1 MLLLLEKLAAH
12 HFLTKAQAFFL
23 IQGFSRHSIIFMD
36 IGLQNRLLALNTIQ
50 IHGQNFCIEAKIT
63 IFKRVFSE
71 SIINEEGFLK
81 PF

>member
-1 MLLLLEKLAAH
+1 
-12 HFLTKAQAFFL
+12 
-23 IQGFSRHSIIFMD
+23 MD

-71 SIINEEGFLK
+71 SIINEKGFLK